1 MLNLQY
7 RLPAILIV
15 ISFLLPIP
23 AAQAEPIV
31 TAPRIIEAATN
42 TLSPLN
48 ESIIADELTER
59 YHPNDE
65 QLAKREYVPKNPEVI
80 AKTKEQVQSFDCAT
94 VTDVPQIECEALV
107 AFYNSTNGAGW
118 TNSSGW
124 LVLPTV
130 GSWFGVWTFGGNV
143 RGLGLSRNN
152 LSGSIPPDLVNLA
165 KLQELSL
172 DYNQFSGSIP
182 PELGSITSLWS
193 LRLNNNHFSGS
204 IPPELGSLSNLDSL
218 SLSYNQLSGSIPPE
232 LGSLTNLNTLGLSDN
247 QLTGSIPTE
256 LGSLTNLQ
264 YLDLAYN
271 QLSGPIPTELGSLT
285 NLYYL
290 YLDNNQLSGSIPLEL
305 GSLSNLR
312 SLYLNDNL
320 LSGSIPPELGS
331 LSNLHYL
338 ILGSN
343 QLSGFIP
350 SELSHLSNLLWLY
363 LPCNQLSGSIPPE
376 LSGMTS
382 LLYLTLSDNQLSGSI
397 PSTLGNLTNLQ
408 SLDLCSNQLSGS
420 IPSNLGHLT
429 DLQDLCLYSNQLSGS
444 IPSTLGNLP
453 NLQGLY
459 LSNNQLSGAIPL
471 SFVNLTNL
479 ERFYFEGTQL
489 CEPTTPEF
497 LAWKE
502 TVTYWQG
509 NFYVCEVPEAP
520 SWLLMYYVAADN
532 NLNDVLLSEVG
543 SIIDNRQPNV
553 DIAIFVDSASQDS
566 AYRFFK
572 HDGSVE
578 NFNMGNLNSGSGST
592 LADFILWAKSKSTA
606 PQDALIISDHGHG
619 LTGVAWDYRAN
630 RDNISVQEELR
641 SALLTSGSV
650 DVIYSHT
657 CLTANMEFIWELRG
671 LADFYVASESI
682 SFSTDHDYIATIGLY
697 TTASDLAVSM
707 AKSYYSFRYRGYTPS
722 TVSVINMAY
731 LDEMF
736 VATNALALAIQ
747 ESPLAVK
754 IDIWN
759 LLDYTVL
766 QRFHERGSI
775 EINNVDRLADLF
787 HFAALVNYF
796 PEVSPAAQTLLN
808 LQNDFVVYNRAWSG
822 VWEQAIWLY
831 NNAKGVS
838 IALPLDPASFY
849 DGEWLEF
856 AAGADWS
863 FVNPGAQSSV
873 KVDGYNWGPMVS
885 DLIAQ
890 NNPQGE
896 DDPLPPEPLP
906 LLISYGI
913 YLPILVR

>member
-1 MLNLQY
+1 MHNLQY

-15 ISFLLPIP
+15 FSFLLPIP
-23 AAQAEPIV
+23 AAQAEPMV
-31 TAPRIIEAATN
+31 TASRIIEAATN

-59 YHPNDE
+59 YHHINE
-65 QLAKREYVPKNPEVI
+65 QLAKREYVPPNPEVI

-94 VTDVPQIECEALV
+94 VTDVTQIECEALV
-107 AFYNSTNGAGW
+107 ALFYSTNGAGW
-118 TNSSGW
+118 ATQNFWLNNPNVENWYGVSTLGGHVQR
-124 LVLPTV
+124 LVL
-130 GSWFGVWTFGGNV
+130 GNNQ
-143 RGLGLSRNN
+143 LT
-152 LSGSIPPDLVNLA
+152 GSIPAELGNLTY
-165 KLQELSL
+165 LQELGL
-172 DYNQFSGSIP
+172 YNNQLSGPIP
-182 PELGSITSLWS
+182 AELG
-193 LRLNNNHFSGS
+193 N
-204 IPPELGSLSNLDSL
+204 LSNLQIL
-218 SLSYNQLSGSIPPE
+218 RLGRNQLSGSIPAE
-232 LGSLTNLNTLGLSDN
+232 LGNLTYLQELSLH
-247 QLTGSIPTE
+247 
-256 LGSLTNLQ
+256 
-264 YLDLAYN
+264 
-271 QLSGPIPTELGSLT
+271 
-285 NLYYL
+285 
-290 YLDNNQLSGSIPLEL
+290 NNQLSGSIP
-305 GSLSNLR
+305 G
-312 SLYLNDNL
+312 
-320 LSGSIPPELGS
+320 
-331 LSNLHYL
+331 
-338 ILGSN
+338 
-343 QLSGFIP
+343 Q
-350 SELSHLSNLLWLY
+350 
-363 LPCNQLSGSIPPE
+363 
-376 LSGMTS
+376 
-382 LLYLTLSDNQLSGSI
+382 
-397 PSTLGNLTNLQ
+397 LGNLTNLQ
-408 SLDLCSNQLSGS
+408 SLILATNQLSGV
-420 IPSNLGHLT
+420 
-429 DLQDLCLYSNQLSGS
+429 
-444 IPSTLGNLP
+444 
-453 NLQGLY
+453 
-459 LSNNQLSGAIPL
+459 IPL

-479 ERFYFEGTQL
+479 ERFYFYYTSL

-497 LAWKE
+497 LAWKA
-502 TVTYWQG
+502 TVYNWYG
-509 NFYVCEVPEAP
+509 SGIVCEEPEAP

-553 DIAIFVDSASQDS
+553 DIAIFVDSAIQDS

-619 LTGVAWDYRAN
+619 LTGVAWDYREN

-671 LADFYVASESI
+671 LANFYVASESI
-682 SFSTDHDYIATIGLY
+682 SFSTDHDYIDTIGLY

-707 AKSYYSFRYRGYTPS
+707 AESYYSFRNRGYTPS

-747 ESPLAVK
+747 EAPLAVK

-759 LLDYTVL
+759 LLDHTVL

-796 PEVSPAAQTLLN
+796 PELSPAAQTLLN

-838 IALPLDPASFY
+838 IALPLNPASFY

-863 FVNPGAQSSV
+863 FVNPGAQASI

-890 NNPQGE
+890 NNPQDE

-913 YLPILVR
+913 YLPILIR

>member
-1 MLNLQY
+1 
-7 RLPAILIV
+7 
-15 ISFLLPIP
+15 
-23 AAQAEPIV
+23 
-31 TAPRIIEAATN
+31 
-42 TLSPLN
+42 
-48 ESIIADELTER
+48 
-59 YHPNDE
+59 
-65 QLAKREYVPKNPEVI
+65 
-80 AKTKEQVQSFDCAT
+80 
-94 VTDVPQIECEALV
+94 
-107 AFYNSTNGAGW
+107 
-118 TNSSGW
+118 
-124 LVLPTV
+124 
-130 GSWFGVWTFGGNV
+130 
-143 RGLGLSRNN
+143 
-152 LSGSIPPDLVNLA
+152 
-165 KLQELSL
+165 
-172 DYNQFSGSIP
+172 
-182 PELGSITSLWS
+182 
-193 LRLNNNHFSGS
+193 
-204 IPPELGSLSNLDSL
+204 
-218 SLSYNQLSGSIPPE
+218 
-232 LGSLTNLNTLGLSDN
+232 
-247 QLTGSIPTE
+247 
-256 LGSLTNLQ
+256 
-264 YLDLAYN
+264 
-271 QLSGPIPTELGSLT
+271 
-285 NLYYL
+285 
-290 YLDNNQLSGSIPLEL
+290 
-305 GSLSNLR
+305 
-312 SLYLNDNL
+312 
-320 LSGSIPPELGS
+320 
-331 LSNLHYL
+331 
-338 ILGSN
+338 
-343 QLSGFIP
+343 
-350 SELSHLSNLLWLY
+350 
-363 LPCNQLSGSIPPE
+363 
-376 LSGMTS
+376 
-382 LLYLTLSDNQLSGSI
+382 
-397 PSTLGNLTNLQ
+397 
-408 SLDLCSNQLSGS
+408 
-420 IPSNLGHLT
+420 
-429 DLQDLCLYSNQLSGS
+429 
-444 IPSTLGNLP
+444 
-453 NLQGLY
+453 
-459 LSNNQLSGAIPL
+459 
-471 SFVNLTNL
+471 
-479 ERFYFEGTQL
+479 
-489 CEPTTPEF
+489 
-497 LAWKE
+497 
-502 TVTYWQG
+502 
-509 NFYVCEVPEAP
+509 
-520 SWLLMYYVAADN
+520 MYYVAADN

-619 LTGVAWDYRAN
+619 LTGVAWDYREN

-682 SFSTDHDYIATIGLY
+682 SFSTDHDYIDTIGLY

-707 AKSYYSFRYRGYTPS
+707 AESYYSFRNRGYTPS

-747 ESPLAVK
+747 EAPLAVK

-759 LLDYTVL
+759 LLDHTVL

-796 PEVSPAAQTLLN
+796 PELSPAAQTLLN

-838 IALPLDPASFY
+838 IALPLNPASFY

-863 FVNPGAQSSV
+863 FVNPGAQASI

-913 YLPILVR
+913 YLPILIR

>member
-1 MLNLQY
+1 MHNLQY

-15 ISFLLPIP
+15 FSFLLPIP
-23 AAQAEPIV
+23 AAQAEPMV
-31 TAPRIIEAATN
+31 TASRIIEAATN

-59 YHPNDE
+59 YHHINE
-65 QLAKREYVPKNPEVI
+65 QLAKREYVPPNPEVI

-94 VTDVPQIECEALV
+94 VTDVTQIECEALV
-107 AFYNSTNGAGW
+107 ALFYSTNGAGW
-118 TNSSGW
+118 ATQNFWLNNPNVENWYGVSTLGGHVQR
-124 LVLPTV
+124 LVLGNNQLT
-130 GSWFGVWTFGGNV
+130 GSIPAELGNLTYLQE
-143 RGLGLSRNN
+143 LGLYNN
-152 LSGSIPPDLVNLA
+152 QLSGPIPAELGNLSNLQILRLGQNQLSGSIPAELGNLTY
-165 KLQELSL
+165 LQELSL
-172 DYNQFSGSIP
+172 HNNQLSGSIP
-182 PELGSITSLWS
+182 GQLGNLTNLQY
-193 LRLNNNHFSGS
+193 LYLN
-204 IPPELGSLSNLDSL
+204 
-218 SLSYNQLSGSIPPE
+218 YNQLSGSIP
-232 LGSLTNLNTLGLSDN
+232 G
-247 QLTGSIPTE
+247 Q
-256 LGSLTNLQ
+256 
-264 YLDLAYN
+264 
-271 QLSGPIPTELGSLT
+271 
-285 NLYYL
+285 
-290 YLDNNQLSGSIPLEL
+290 
-305 GSLSNLR
+305 
-312 SLYLNDNL
+312 
-320 LSGSIPPELGS
+320 
-331 LSNLHYL
+331 
-338 ILGSN
+338 
-343 QLSGFIP
+343 
-350 SELSHLSNLLWLY
+350 
-363 LPCNQLSGSIPPE
+363 
-376 LSGMTS
+376 
-382 LLYLTLSDNQLSGSI
+382 
-397 PSTLGNLTNLQ
+397 LGNLTNLQ
-408 SLDLCSNQLSGS
+408 SLYLNNNQLSGS
-420 IPSNLGHLT
+420 IPG
-429 DLQDLCLYSNQLSGS
+429 Q
-444 IPSTLGNLP
+444 LGNLT
-453 NLQGLY
+453 NLQSLI
-459 LSNNQLSGAIPL
+459 LVTNQLSGAIPL

-479 ERFYFEGTQL
+479 ELFHFYYTSL

-497 LAWKE
+497 LAWKA
-502 TVTYWQG
+502 TVYNWYG
-509 NFYVCEVPEAP
+509 SGIVCEEPEVP

-566 AYRFFK
+566 AYQFFK

-578 NFNMGNLNSGSGST
+578 NLNMGNLNSGSGST

-606 PQDALIISDHGHG
+606 PQDALIVSDHGHG
-619 LTGVAWDYRAN
+619 LTGVAWDDRAN

-641 SALLTSGSV
+641 SALLTSGPV

-671 LADFYVASESI
+671 LANFYVASESI
-682 SFSTDHDYIATIGLY
+682 SFSTDHDYIDTIGLY

-707 AKSYYSFRYRGYTPS
+707 AESYYSFRNRGYTPS

-747 ESPLAVK
+747 EAPLAVK

-759 LLDYTVL
+759 LLDHTVL

-775 EINNVDRLADLF
+775 EINNEDRLADLF

-796 PEVSPAAQTLLN
+796 PELSPAAQTLLN

-838 IALPLDPASFY
+838 IALPLNPASFY

-863 FVNPGAQSSV
+863 FVNPGAQASI

-890 NNPQGE
+890 NNPQDE

-913 YLPILVR
+913 YLPILIR